1 MRTTILPNAIILT
14 KACRAMVSMMVYCGQ
29 STASDV
35 FLIFTTQLYSYLCN
49 YYAIVCI
56 Y

>member
-1 MRTTILPNAIILT
+1 MRATSQCAGQ
-14 KACRAMVSMMVYCGQ
+14 KEYCDL

-35 FLIFTTQLYSYLCN
+35 FLIFTTQLYSHLCN
-49 YYAIVCI
+49 YNAIFSI